1 MSLLEVKDLHT
12 YFYTMDG
19 VTHSVEGVS
28 INLIKGE
35 TLGLVGESGCGKS
48 VTSLSIMQ
56 LLAIP
61 PAKIERGEI
70 IYNGVDLLK
79 LSNNEMMKIRGNKIS
94 MIFQEPMTSLNPVF
108 KVGEQVSEVLINH
121 KNMSESDAKKRVID
135 VFASVGIPD
144 PERRFS
150 NFPHQMSGGMRQRVM
165 IAMALACDPD
175 ILIADEPTTALD
187 VTIQAQILELMKDI
201 KKKTNMSI
209 ILITHNLAV
218 VAEMA
223 DNIAVMYYGRIV
235 EYSNINDIYR
245 RPMHP
250 YTSGLLNSIPRVDK
264 ARTDEP
270 LQAIP
275 GVVPNPYKA
284 PPGCKF
290 HPRCPYVKDKCK
302 LEEPPYEEVEKGHF
316 VRCWYPIKS
325 K

>member
-1 MSLLEVKDLHT
+1 
-12 YFYTMDG
+12 
-19 VTHSVEGVS
+19 
-28 INLIKGE
+28 
-35 TLGLVGESGCGKS
+35 
-48 VTSLSIMQ
+48 
-56 LLAIP
+56 
-61 PAKIERGEI
+61 
-70 IYNGVDLLK
+70 
-79 LSNNEMMKIRGNKIS
+79 
-94 MIFQEPMTSLNPVF
+94 
-108 KVGEQVSEVLINH
+108 
-121 KNMSESDAKKRVID
+121 
-135 VFASVGIPD
+135 
-144 PERRFS
+144 
-150 NFPHQMSGGMRQRVM
+150 M

-235 EYSNINDIYR
+235 EYSNINDIYL

-250 YTSGLLNSIPRVDK
+250 YTFGLLNSIPRVDK
-264 ARTDEP
+264 PRTDEH

-290 HPRCPYVKDKCK
+290 HPRCPYAKDKCK
-302 LEEPPYEEVEKGHF
+302 LEEPAYEEIEKGHF
-316 VRCWYPIKS
+316 IRCWYPIKS